1 MLGRWHDWRKT
12 LSGCSVSTLTCHLW
26 PFVLTLSND
35 MVFLANYRCYD
46 LKECSLNR
54 TTRQTGPFVCV
65 CLYVSNAFAFHRSN
79 TEQLCSFRFPRPL
92 LTTVGP
98 ETFSHPLF
106 NLLVILDITA
116 GASHL
121 HRLPVFVLLSCRE
134 FLWPCLLD
142 FCTTHCFL
150 LVCFFFFC
158 VVCTSTQITSSWTKT
173 TCLLF

>member
-1 MLGRWHDWRKT
+1 MFLKT
-12 LSGCSVSTLTCHLW
+12 H
-26 PFVLTLSND
+26 N
-35 MVFLANYRCYD
+35 
-46 LKECSLNR
+46 K
-54 TTRQTGPFVCV
+54 VCV
-65 CLYVSNAFAFHRSN
+65 CLYVSNAFAFRHIN
-79 TEQLCSFRFPRPL
+79 TEQLCSFRFPHAL

-121 HRLPVFVLLSCRE
+121 QRLPVFVLLSCKE

-150 LVCFFFFC
+150 LVCFFLCGLYLHTNNFQLDKNNLSAF
-158 VVCTSTQITSSWTKT
+158 
-173 TCLLF
+173 LRFAL